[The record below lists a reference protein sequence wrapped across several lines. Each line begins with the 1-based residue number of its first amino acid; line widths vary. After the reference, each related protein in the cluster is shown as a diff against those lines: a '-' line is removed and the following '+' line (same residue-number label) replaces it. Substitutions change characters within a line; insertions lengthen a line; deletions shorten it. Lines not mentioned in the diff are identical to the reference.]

1 MFQGSLLNAILG
13 ELPAQT
19 GRITVRGK
27 IAYASQEPWVFS
39 GTVRQNILFGKSY
52 DDKKYEKVI
61 RG

>member
-1 MFQGSLLNAILG
+1 MNAILG